1 MGKLLKNI
9 HWFIIF
15 GALFNIGSYY
25 MEISEKI
32 SEVRN
37 QQEQQRQNLT
47 KAKKTKKEIASFYRD
62 IDEAKNRIER
72 VAQEIE
78 KTQQLLP
85 SEVSDTENISLL
97 RRMAEDVNI
106 KEVSISPERDDDR
119 GFYIA
124 RRYKF
129 KAKATYLQFLIM
141 FEKISENKRILN
153 VGELAF
159 KKLDQP
165 QRSKFQLID
174 GEFTLEAYKYNSA
187 YKEERGIDKIES
199 EFKNKPVGEK
209 QGTKPGPK
217 PGKRKGAKREGDEA

>member
-9 HWFIIF
+9 HWVIIV
-15 GALFNIGSYY
+15 GALFNIGIYY
-25 MEISEKI
+25 MEIAEKI
-32 SEVRN
+32 SDVRS
-37 QQEQQRQNLT
+37 QQETQTQNLA

-62 IDEAKNRIER
+62 IDEAKAKIER

-97 RRMAEDVNI
+97 RRMAEDINI
-106 KEVSISPERDDDR
+106 KEVSIMPEAEDDR

-124 RRYKF
+124 RKYKF
-129 KAKATYLQFLIM
+129 RAKATYLQFLIM
-141 FEKISENKRILN
+141 FEKIAENKRILN

-174 GEFTLEAYKYNSA
+174 GEFTLEAYKYNA
-187 YKEERGIDKIES
+187 NFKEERGIDKIES
-199 EFKNKPVGEK
+199 EFRNKANVSKPTRSRPAGA
-209 QGTKPGPK
+209 KPG
-217 PGKRKGAKREGDEA
+217 EEM

>member
-1 MGKLLKNI
+1 MDKLLKNI
-9 HWFIIF
+9 HWFIIAF
-15 GALFNIGSYY
+15 ALFNMGTYY
-25 MEISEKI
+25 MEVDEKI
-32 SEVRN
+32 VELGT
-37 QQEQQRQNLT
+37 QQEEQRAALA
-47 KAKKTKKEIASFYRD
+47 KAKKTKKDIASFYKD
-62 IDEAKNRIER
+62 IDEAKGRIER
-72 VAQEIE
+72 VALEIE

-106 KEVSISPERDDDR
+106 KEVSISPDRDDDR

-124 RRYKF
+124 RKYKF

-153 VGELAF
+153 VSELAF

-174 GEFTLEAYKYNSA
+174 GEFTLEAYRFNPSF
-187 YKEERGIDKIES
+187 KEDRGIDTIEQ
-199 EFKNKPVGEK
+199 EFKDEAAGAVKKPVK
-209 QGTKPGPK
+209 APK
-217 PGKRKGAKREGDEA
+217 KADE